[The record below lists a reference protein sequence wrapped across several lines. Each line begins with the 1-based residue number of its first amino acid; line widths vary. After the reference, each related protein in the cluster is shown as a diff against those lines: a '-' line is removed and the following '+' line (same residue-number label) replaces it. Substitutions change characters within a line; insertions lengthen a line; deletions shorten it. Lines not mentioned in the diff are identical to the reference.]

1 MKKFHRF
8 LNAFLAFALVMT
20 CFFSVTMVVKAS
32 DEIDFD
38 DLIDKLPDNEEIQDG
53 WNTIDGYVFYIVNG
67 EPVTGWKSI
76 DGSWY
81 YFDKSGIRQ
90 SGWLQQGNA
99 KYYLA
104 EDGKM
109 LTGWQY
115 IEKTWYF
122 FDKASGAAKTGW
134 YQEGSVWYYMT
145 AEGKMVTGEYTIG
158 TALHKFNSSGV
169 WLGEIKQPQKNGW
182 VLESGKWYYYKNN
195 VKKTGW
201 LQEGSTWYYL
211 EPANGQMVTGEYTI
225 GTVVHKFN
233 SSGAWLGEVKPEQ
246 PETQKNGW
254 VQESGKWYYYQ
265 NGTTVKGWKQIGGVW
280 YYLKSD
286 GVMAT
291 GWVQVGSTWYYL
303 QSSGAMKTGW
313 LQLGSVWYYLD
324 PVSGAMVT
332 GSRTIGTKTYNFNA
346 SGACLNP

>member
-1 MKKFHRF
+1 MIQRLFA
-8 LNAFLAFALVMT
+8 LFLAVLLVSA
-20 CFFSVTMVVKAS
+20 CFMSIPMQAKAAG

-38 DLIDKLPDNEEIQDG
+38 DLLDKIPSEEEIQDG
-53 WNTIDGYVFYIVNG
+53 WNTIDGYVFYMVNG
-67 EPVTGWKSI
+67 EPVRDWKSI
-76 DGSWY
+76 EGSWY
-81 YFDKSGIRQ
+81 YFDKSGIMQ
-90 SGWLQQGNA
+90 TGLVVIGSTTYG
-99 KYYLA
+99 LA
-104 EDGKM
+104 ENGKM
-109 LTGWQY
+109 LTGWQRVDG
-115 IEKTWYF
+115 TWYF
-122 FDKASGAAKTGW
+122 FDKTSGAAKTGW
-134 YQEGSVWYYMT
+134 YQEGATWYYMT

-195 VKKTGW
+195 VMQKGW

-211 EPANGQMVTGEYTI
+211 DSNGQMVTGEYTI
-225 GTVVHKFN
+225 GSAVHKFN
-233 SSGAWLGEVKPEQ
+233 GSGVWLGEVKEEQ

-254 VQESGKWYYYQ
+254 VQESGKWYYYV
-265 NGTTVKGWKQIGGVW
+265 NGAKKTGWLQDGKTW

-291 GWVQVGSTWYYL
+291 GWVQVGSVWYYM

-313 LQLGSVWYYLD
+313 LQQGSTWYYLQS
-324 PVSGAMVT
+324 SGAMAT
-332 GSRTIGTKTYNFNA
+332 GSLKIGTKTYNFNA